1 MSSKGPVGQLVKLR
15 GLLTAAR
22 PVDNRPAGW
31 QPAPQIH
38 KPALFPKTVK
48 HPSAHHGAPG
58 GVKIADVGVPMK
70 LGIDFGTTRIVAAAA
85 DRGNYPLVGFES
97 SDGQAREWFPPLV
110 AIRGNERRFGWS
122 AWAVQADREWTVLR
136 SLKRLLKRAGLRTQ
150 LELNGRTIPVME
162 MAIGLLTV
170 FRQQLRQA
178 STLSLDR
185 GEALE
190 VMVGVPAN
198 ANSNQRFLTAE
209 AFRAAGFHVMGML
222 NEPSAASVEFGHR
235 QRAQHKGQ
243 PRRSLLVYD
252 LGGGTFD
259 ASLVEMEDDTHT
271 VVASAGVSDLGG
283 DDFDQ
288 ILAKLALETAG
299 RTDERESLSDA
310 ESFRLLEECRE
321 RKESL
326 NPNTRRIVAD
336 LDRVRE
342 GWGEVSIAVAPY
354 YELCRP
360 LVEGTVEVVQELLAG
375 NPDQS
380 IETLYV
386 TGGGSELPAVARVL
400 KETFG
405 KVVRRSAYMRSATAI
420 GLAIGADARSDY
432 VLRDRF
438 ARYFGVWREADHGRA
453 ATFDLLFPRGLE
465 LPRRG
470 APPLRVVRSYRPVH
484 NIGHFRYVEAA
495 GIGEDGQPSGDLTL
509 WDDIQ
514 FPFDPALRGAD
525 DLTLVDVRRKGE
537 GAGSEVEE
545 EYSCDASG
553 IVKVT
558 IWNRSAA
565 YRREYTLGRWASSA
579 PRAAEPVANKHGW
592 RPRHR

>member
-1 MSSKGPVGQLVKLR
+1 MGNKTSPTERNGEDRRQNRKELLATTASRSLR
-15 GLLTAAR
+15 RL
-22 PVDNRPAGW
+22 AGEVRHRRSQSDTW
-31 QPAPQIH
+31 VAGERAKALRFRWWRAP
-38 KPALFPKTVK
+38 
-48 HPSAHHGAPG
+48 
-58 GVKIADVGVPMK
+58 MR

-97 SDGQAREWFPPLV
+97 PDGQSREWFPPLV
-110 AIRGNERRFGWS
+110 AIRGNERRFGWN
-122 AWAVQADREWTVLR
+122 ACAVQGNREWTVLR
-136 SLKRLLKRAGLRTQ
+136 SLKRLLKRAGPTTRMDLAGCTM
-150 LELNGRTIPVME
+150 TVME
-162 MAIGLLTV
+162 LATEMLSA
-170 FRQQLRQA
+170 FRQQLCQA
-178 STLSLDR
+178 STVSPDR
-185 GEALE
+185 AEPLEA
-190 VMVGVPAN
+190 MIGVPAN

-209 AFRAAGFHVMGML
+209 AFRAAGFLVLGL
-222 NEPSAASVEFGHR
+222 LDEPSAASVEFGHR
-235 QRAQHKGQ
+235 ERAQRKGQ

-271 VVASAGVSDLGG
+271 VVASAGIPDLGG
-283 DDFDQ
+283 DDFDE
-288 ILAKLALETAG
+288 ILANLALETAG
-299 RTDERESLSDA
+299 RANQRESLSGA
-310 ESFRLLEECRE
+310 ETFRLLEECSE
-321 RKESL
+321 RKEAL
-326 NPNTRRIVAD
+326 NPNTRRVVVD
-336 LDRVRE
+336 LECARE

-354 YELCRP
+354 YERCRP
-360 LVEGTVEVVQELLAG
+360 LVERTAEVVEELLAAHSG
-375 NPDQS
+375 RS
-380 IETLYV
+380 VETLYV
-386 TGGGSELPAVARVL
+386 TGGGSELPTVARVL

-405 KVVRRSAYMRSATAI
+405 RAVRRSAYMRSATAI
-420 GLAIGADARSDY
+420 GLAISADANSGY

-438 ARYFGVWREADHGRA
+438 ARHFGVWREADHGRDVA
-453 ATFDLLFPRGLE
+453 FDLLFPRGLE

-495 GIGEDGQPSGDLTL
+495 RIGEDGQPSGDLTL

-514 FPFDPALRGAD
+514 FPFDPALRVAAD
-525 DLTLVDVRRKGE
+525 LALVDVSRTHE

-565 YRREYTLGRWASSA
+565 YRREYMLGRWSNSA
-579 PRAAEPVANKHGW
+579 PPAAEACAVKPGW

>member
-1 MSSKGPVGQLVKLR
+1 L
-15 GLLTAAR
+15 
-22 PVDNRPAGW
+22 
-31 QPAPQIH
+31 H
-38 KPALFPKTVK
+38 
-48 HPSAHHGAPG
+48 
-58 GVKIADVGVPMK
+58 VGVPMK
-70 LGIDFGTTRIVAAAA
+70 LGIDFGTTRIAAAAA
-85 DRGNYPLVGFES
+85 DRGNYPLVRFES
-97 SDGQAREWFPPLV
+97 PDGQMREWFPPLV
-110 AIRGNERRFGWS
+110 AIRGSERRFGWS
-122 AWAVQADREWTVLR
+122 ARTVQGDREWTVLR
-136 SLKRLLKRAGLRTQ
+136 SLKRLLKRAGPTTR
-150 LELNGRTIPVME
+150 LELAGHTISVME
-162 MAIGLLTV
+162 LATELLTV

-185 GEALE
+185 SEPLEA
-190 VMVGVPAN
+190 MIGVPAN

-209 AFRAAGFHVMGML
+209 AFRAAGFQVLGML

-235 QRAQHKGQ
+235 ERAQRRGQ
-243 PRRSLLVYD
+243 PRQSLLVYD

-271 VVASAGVSDLGG
+271 VAASAGVSDLGG
-283 DDFDQ
+283 DDFDE

-299 RTDERESLSDA
+299 HADERDSLSDA

-321 RKESL
+321 RKEAL
-326 NPNTRRIVAD
+326 NPNTRRIVVD
-336 LDRVRE
+336 LERVRE
-342 GWGEVSIAVAPY
+342 GWGEVTIAVAPY

-360 LVEGTVEVVQELLAG
+360 LVERTVEVVEELVAAH
-375 NPDQS
+375 PDRS

-386 TGGGSELPAVARVL
+386 TGGGSELPSVARVL

-405 KVVRRSAYMRSATAI
+405 KAVRRSAYMRSATAI
-420 GLAIGADARSDY
+420 GLAISADARSGY

-453 ATFDLLFPRGLE
+453 VTFDLLFPRGLE

-470 APPLRVVRSYRPVH
+470 APPLRVVRAYRPVH
-484 NIGHFRYVEAA
+484 NIGHFRFVEAA
-495 GIGEDGQPSGDLTL
+495 RIGEDGQPSGDLTL

-514 FPFDPALRGAD
+514 FPFDPALRATD
-525 DLTLVDVRRKGE
+525 DLTLVDVSRGGE

-545 EYSCDASG
+545 EYACDSSG

-565 YRREYTLGRWASSA
+565 YRRDYTLGRWSNSAS
-579 PRAAEPVANKHGW
+579 RAAEAIPSQHKW
-592 RPRHR
+592 RQRHR